1 MSRFL
6 MWVAEQRLTGWS
18 CSECEWTYP
27 LPPLLS
33 NAEARSAFDRLAAA
47 KFEDHECSKQPK
59 QMRLGDGQTFAERAR
74 KLILRGFKPKDAVEL
89 TLQEI
94 EFEHR
99 NEKKIIEQARADAQ
113 QFLQK
118 VREGLI

>member
-6 MWVAEQRLTGWS
+6 MWVADQRLTGWS

-27 LPPLLS
+27 LPALLS
-33 NAEARSAFDRLAAA
+33 DAEARNAFDRLANS
-47 KFEDHECSKQPK
+47 KFENHDCSTHPK

-74 KLILRGFKPKDAVEL
+74 KLIMRGFKPKDAVEL
-89 TLQEI
+89 TMQEI

-99 NEKKIIEQARADAQ
+99 SETKILEQARADAQ

-118 VREGLI
+118 IREGSI

>member
-1 MSRFL
+1 

-18 CSECEWTYP
+18 CSECEWTCP
-27 LPPLLS
+27 LPALLS
-33 NAEARSAFDRLAAA
+33 DAEARSAFDRLANS
-47 KFEDHECSKQPK
+47 KFDSHDCSKHPK

-74 KLILRGFKPKDAVEL
+74 KLITRGFKPKDAVEL
-89 TLQEI
+89 TMQEI

-99 NEKKIIEQARADAQ
+99 SEKKILEQARADAH

-118 VREGLI
+118 VKDGLI